1 MPATAAAA
9 TVAGLSPDQL
19 SAVRDEIGSTPG
31 DADLDDLYD
40 RVGGLVGVV
49 RAVWRAR
56 LAVFLAQPASV
67 NIPGQVGISTA
78 ANIAAIE
85 RKLKALDG
93 LDDTSDDLPSGDGS
107 GGLPVRPYALVRD
120 EQDR

>member
-1 MPATAAAA
+1 
-9 TVAGLSPDQL
+9 VAGLSPDQL
-19 SAVRDEIGSTPG
+19 SAVRDEVGPTPD
-31 DADLDDLYD
+31 DAALDDLYD
-40 RVGGLVGVV
+40 RLGGLVGVV

-67 NIPGQVGISTA
+67 NVPGQVGASWGE
-78 ANIAAIE
+78 NIRAIE
-85 RKLKALDG
+85 RKLRALDG